1 MAVNLIADTEAY
13 VKSEMSS
20 NDSSHD
26 WNHIERVRRLA
37 HYIAKEEGLDGEN
50 QLIVELSALL
60 HDIKDWKYSGSET
73 EGVLATRKFLTA
85 QGISNHII
93 DEVCYV
99 IGHVGFSKEIGGN
112 SHINIESNLDR
123 KGDMGVS
130 PRPILAAVQDADRLD
145 ALGAIGIAR
154 CLTYGGAKHRILYDP
169 NIPPR
174 DHLNEKEYKYGQ
186 STTINHFNEKLF
198 KLKDMMK
205 THTGRKIAEKRHQ
218 LMVDFISQFENE
230 WDGLDY

>member
-13 VKSEMSS
+13 VKSEMAS

-37 HYIAKEEGLDGEN
+37 YYIAKEEGLDGEN

-73 EGVLATRKFLTA
+73 AGVLATRKFLTA

-99 IGHVGFSKEIGGN
+99 VGHVGFSKEID
-112 SHINIESNLDR
+112 E
-123 KGDMGVS
+123 GDMGVS
-130 PRPILAAVQDADRLD
+130 PSPALAAVQDADRLD

-154 CLTYGGAKHRILYDP
+154 CLTYGGAKQRILYDP

-198 KLKDMMK
+198 KLKGMMK
-205 THTGRKIAEKRHQ
+205 TNTGRKIAEKRHQ

>member
-37 HYIAKEEGLDGEN
+37 HYIAKKEGLDGEN

-99 IGHVGFSKEIGGN
+99 VAHVGFSKEIGG
-112 SHINIESNLDR
+112 SDGHS
-123 KGDMGVS
+123 
-130 PRPILAAVQDADRLD
+130 RPTLSAVQDADRLD

-205 THTGRKIAEKRHQ
+205 TNTGRKIAEKRHQ
-218 LMVDFISQFENE
+218 LMVDFISQFSNE